1 MAVRSWSRAT
11 RATLPA
17 AVPARSQGRRPPST
31 TSATP
36 LRTGTRRACA
46 QHSKRKGSTSPGATA
61 ACTSTIRSI
70 MTCRSRRQPKKTL
83 SSAERRVVME
93 GFVAKHV
100 HDYQNGKISRRWLI
114 EVLTLAATTA
124 YAEKSASA
132 AEPSGLDAALVNHVS
147 YTCPDYR
154 RAADWDSMVF
164 KLDQVGATARDVAL
178 PFGKKGEKP
187 YGVSA
192 DDVPL
197 THIICRTRLM
207 DRPPGGSGPTRR
219 KANAVIDHIAF
230 TVADFD
236 RERAKAH

>member
-1 MAVRSWSRAT
+1 
-11 RATLPA
+11 
-17 AVPARSQGRRPPST
+17 
-31 TSATP
+31 
-36 LRTGTRRACA
+36 
-46 QHSKRKGSTSPGATA
+46 
-61 ACTSTIRSI
+61 
-70 MTCRSRRQPKKTL
+70 
-83 SSAERRVVME
+83 ME

-124 YAEKSASA
+124 YAGKSASA
-132 AEPSGLDAALVNHVS
+132 AAPSGLDAALVNHVS

-154 RAADWDSMVF
+154 RAADWYSMVF
-164 KLDQVGATARDVAL
+164 NLDQVGATARDVAL

-197 THIICRTRLM
+197 THIICRTRSL
-207 DRPPGGSGPTRR
+207 DSAAGSSPRRR
-219 KANAVIDHIAF
+219 KPTAVIDHIAF

-236 RERAKAH
+236 RERAKAQFAAVGVKNVRDGGPFSVYVNDPFGYELQITGLGVTAICGAEARATCSDNR

>member
-1 MAVRSWSRAT
+1 
-11 RATLPA
+11 
-17 AVPARSQGRRPPST
+17 
-31 TSATP
+31 
-36 LRTGTRRACA
+36 
-46 QHSKRKGSTSPGATA
+46 
-61 ACTSTIRSI
+61 
-70 MTCRSRRQPKKTL
+70 
-83 SSAERRVVME
+83 ME

-100 HDYQNGKISRRWLI
+100 HDYQDGKISRRWLI

-124 YAEKSASA
+124 YAGKRASA

-154 RAADWDSMVF
+154 RAADWYSMVF
-164 KLDQVGATARDVAL
+164 NLDQVGATARDVAL

-197 THIICRTRLM
+197 THIICRTR
-207 DRPPGGSGPTRR
+207 PPDSAAGSSPRRR
-219 KANAVIDHIAF
+219 KPTAVIDHIAF

-236 RERAKAH
+236 RERAKAQFAAVGVTNVRDGGPFSVYVNDPFGYELQITGLGVTAICGAEARATCSDNR

>member
-1 MAVRSWSRAT
+1 
-11 RATLPA
+11 
-17 AVPARSQGRRPPST
+17 
-31 TSATP
+31 
-36 LRTGTRRACA
+36 
-46 QHSKRKGSTSPGATA
+46 
-61 ACTSTIRSI
+61 
-70 MTCRSRRQPKKTL
+70 
-83 SSAERRVVME
+83 ME

-114 EVLTLAATTA
+114 EILTLAATTA
-124 YAEKSASA
+124 YAGKSAAA

-154 RAADWDSMVF
+154 RAADWYSMVF
-164 KLDQVGATARDVAL
+164 NLDQVGATARDVAL

-197 THIICRTRLM
+197 THIICRTRPL
-207 DRPPGGSGPTRR
+207 DGAAGSSPRRR
-219 KANAVIDHIAF
+219 KPTAVIDHLAF

-236 RERAKAH
+236 RERAKAQLAAVGVKNVRDGGPFSVYVNDPFGYELQITGLGVTAICGAEARATCGDNR